1 MPGLLGRPASGSL
14 SSAGSGSFTLAPAV
28 VDAFKFEVESRRSR
42 AAQELEDAR
51 ATFRRENEELNQEL
65 DRAQAE
71 VSGAAEK
78 GRMMRQQALQLRSKV
93 DNLQMQVRGGMCDP
107 CGRCNERCVLPVCQ
121 CIKQRVCEV
130 AEAARWAGEACS
142 GMLLQVGHLEASV
155 LQFSN
160 PTLIK
165 QNVLPPAPSPLLI
178 LSIPLPPPPRP
189 AASASTQPSWRSCA
203 AASWRPR
210 RSWRRGEQRRRV
222 AARRLTPP
230 GSGVRWRPWRGGWQP
245 CARNGTGE
253 GPRERAWGVDAC
265 SSWRMT
271 CCSFSDHH

>member
-1 MPGLLGRPASGSL
+1 
-14 SSAGSGSFTLAPAV
+14 

-178 LSIPLPPPPRP
+178 LSIPHPPPPQ
-189 AASASTQPSWRSCA
+189 ASSISVNTALLEELRSRELETSQKLEA
-203 AASWRPR
+203 R
-210 RSWRRGEQRRRV
+210 RAEEARGSEEANSSRLRGEVEALARRV
-222 AARRLTPP
+222 AALR
-230 GSGVRWRPWRGGWQP
+230 Q
-245 CARNGTGE
+245 
-253 GPRERAWGVDAC
+253 ERD
-265 SSWRMT
+265 R
-271 CCSFSDHH
+271 